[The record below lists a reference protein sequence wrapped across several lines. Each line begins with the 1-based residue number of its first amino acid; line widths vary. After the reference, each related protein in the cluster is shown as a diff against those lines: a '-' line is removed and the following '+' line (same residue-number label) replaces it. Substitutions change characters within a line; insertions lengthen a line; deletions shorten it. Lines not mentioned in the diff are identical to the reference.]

1 MIKKRFIILSVLAYA
16 CDQCVAFQ
24 HNIYT
29 TRTNAHLSK
38 SSSILHSDY
47 QREEA
52 LKLTGTPTINNHEL
66 KISDPNVVDDNAVLM
81 RRNVIGSVLA
91 ATASCMIPRSSFAS
105 SEDAMTTTT
114 TSSSTSTAPFTVILS
129 VQTDPKKDDT
139 FEIEIEVRPDWAPLA
154 SNRFRELVENGFYND
169 SRFFRVLPGYV
180 AQFGIAADPKL
191 NKEWMF
197 CEKNCR
203 ALQDEIRKENN
214 KRGTL
219 SFASSGKNSRQTQV
233 FINLGNNDGPPN
245 FLDAQNFVP
254 FARVVRGMD
263 DTVKQL
269 KSEYGMLETVS
280 GGLAGS
286 VNQGKAAYYGAEY
299 LDATFPKLS
308 IIRNAKV
315 I

>member
-1 MIKKRFIILSVLAYA
+1 MIGLLFLSILVGTN
-16 CDQCVAFQ
+16 AFQ
-24 HNIYT
+24 QSTLKPSELYLPSKNEDKPYST
-29 TRTNAHLSK
+29 TSIFEEKRLVP
-38 SSSILHSDY
+38 SSSTQDFD
-47 QREEA
+47 
-52 LKLTGTPTINNHEL
+52 GIN
-66 KISDPNVVDDNAVLM
+66 SNVLR
-81 RRNVIGSVLA
+81 RRNVIGSLLTI
-91 ATASCMIPRSSFAS
+91 TASSCFSHASFAS
-105 SEDAMTTTT
+105 NVEMNNEVD
-114 TSSSTSTAPFTVILS
+114 TSLPFTVILS
-129 VQTDPKKDDT
+129 VQTDAKSDATSD
-139 FEIEIEVRPDWAPLA
+139 IEIEVRPDWAPLA
-154 SNRFRELVENGFYND
+154 SKRFRELVELGFYND

-203 ALQDEIRKENN
+203 ALPDEPRKEKN

-245 FLDAQNFVP
+245 FLDGQNFVP

-269 KSEYGMLETVS
+269 NSEYGIVESVS
-280 GGLAGS
+280 GGLAGG

-299 LDATFPKLS
+299 LDTLFPKLS
-308 IIRNAKV
+308 IIRDAKV

>member
-1 MIKKRFIILSVLAYA
+1 MFKKCLLLLPILAHV

-24 HNIYT
+24 HNLQA
-29 TRTNAHLSK
+29 RTQISEK
-38 SSSILHSDY
+38 ES
-47 QREEA
+47 
-52 LKLTGTPTINNHEL
+52 LKPIPTINNHDF
-66 KISDPNVVDDNAVLM
+66 SDPNVVNDDTVLA
-81 RRNVIGSVLA
+81 RRNVISRILA
-91 ATASCMIPRSSFAS
+91 ATASCVMPRESFAS
-105 SEDAMTTTT
+105 LDERSEVDAEPTTAR
-114 TSSSTSTAPFTVILS
+114 SSSASTAPFIVILN
-129 VQTDPKKDDT
+129 VQTDAKKDDT
-139 FEIEIEVRPDWAPLA
+139 FDIEIEVRPDWAPLA

-191 NKEWMF
+191 NKEWIF

-203 ALQDEIRKENN
+203 ALPDEIRKEKN

-254 FARVVRGMD
+254 FARVIRGMD

-269 KSEYGMLETVS
+269 NSEYGTLESIS

-286 VNQGKAAYYGAEY
+286 VSQGKAAYYGAEY
-299 LDATFPKLS
+299 LDAMFPKLS
-308 IIRNAKV
+308 IIKSAK
-315 I
+315 II